1 MLQDTINNNS
11 KKITIKID
19 INNLND
25 SSIDN
30 LKEIIEKN
38 KGTQNLFFD
47 IMELSEEIKIT
58 SLSRKNKVSIT
69 NKFLNVLEKKEIDYK
84 LN

>member
-1 MLQDTINNNS
+1 M
-11 KKITIKID
+11 
-19 INNLND
+19 ND
-25 SSIDN
+25 SSIEN
-30 LKEIIEKN
+30 LKEVIEKN
-38 KGTQNLFFD
+38 KGTQSLFFD

-69 NKFLNVLEKKEIDYK
+69 NKFLNVLEEKEIDYK

>member
-1 MLQDTINNNS
+1 M
-11 KKITIKID
+11 
-19 INNLND
+19 ND
-25 SSIDN
+25 SSIEN

-38 KGTQNLFFD
+38 KGNQSLFFD

-69 NKFLNVLEKKEIDYK
+69 NKFLNVLEKEEIDYK

>member
-1 MLQDTINNNS
+1 M
-11 KKITIKID
+11 
-19 INNLND
+19 ND
-25 SSIDN
+25 SSIEN
-30 LKEIIEKN
+30 LKEVIEKN
-38 KGTQNLFFD
+38 KGNQSLFFD